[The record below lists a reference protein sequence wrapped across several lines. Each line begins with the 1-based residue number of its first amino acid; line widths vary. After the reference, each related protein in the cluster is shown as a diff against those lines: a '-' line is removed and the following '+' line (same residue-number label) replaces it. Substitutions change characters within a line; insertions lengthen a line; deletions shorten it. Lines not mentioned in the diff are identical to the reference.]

1 MNTYQRKQLS
11 RLIFPMMI
19 IIAMVVLIITARRR
33 DAKKQAELLEAMN
46 NPTAV
51 VETSTTTET
60 TEADENAIPTDGD
73 AELLD
78 GAVTIFDGKV
88 AVSFVSLEETD
99 GSVYLSIRIDNMS
112 DKDARTEGTPGVV
125 ADGTNKPINPMGK
138 NQKLGLV
145 EIPAGTYHIITY
157 KGENMY
163 MDANELVISGA
174 ISLLNGEDKE
184 KTEYEI
190 TYNK

>member
-19 IIAMVVLIITARRR
+19 IIAMIVLIITARRR

-46 NPTAV
+46 NPTV
-51 VETSTTTET
+51 VETSTETEDT
-60 TEADENAIPTDGD
+60 VEDEDAIPTDGD

-88 AVSFVSLEETD
+88 AVSIVSVEETD
-99 GSVYLSIRIDNMS
+99 KIYLSIRIDNMS
-112 DKDARTEGTPGVV
+112 DKVARTEGTPGVV
-125 ADGTNKPINPMGK
+125 ADGTNKPVNPMGA

-145 EIPAGTYHIITY
+145 EIPAGTYHIISY
-157 KGENMY
+157 KGEEIY
-163 MDANELVISGA
+163 MTANELVVSGA
-174 ISLLNGEDKE
+174 ISLLDGEDKE

-190 TYNK
+190 TYTK